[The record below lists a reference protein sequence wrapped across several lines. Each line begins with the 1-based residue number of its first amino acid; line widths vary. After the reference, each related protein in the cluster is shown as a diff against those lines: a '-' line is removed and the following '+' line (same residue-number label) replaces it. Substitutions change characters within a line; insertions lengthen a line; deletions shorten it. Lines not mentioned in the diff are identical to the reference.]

1 MKKTIKINL
10 SPSSI
15 RQARQEIDHEKRW
28 LMEKNEEFVRK
39 LADKGFSIIEDQIQI
54 AQGDS
59 DKSHYTHVEINRF
72 QTYAQARLVV
82 EGKDILFIEFGAGV
96 HYNGAAGSSPHPEGV
111 KYGYTIGSYGRGL
124 GKNDHWFYRDGTG
137 AVQKSYGT
145 QATMPVYTAY
155 KTLGEEETFLRIA
168 EEVFNG

>member
-1 MKKTIKINL
+1 MKKTIRINL

-15 RQARQEIDHEKRW
+15 NDARQELAHMKSW
-28 LMEKNEEFVRK
+28 LIEKNEEFVRK
-39 LADKGFSIIEDQIQI
+39 LADKGFSIIENQIQI

-124 GKNDHWFYRDGTG
+124 GKNDYWFYRDGG
-137 AVQKSYGT
+137 ALQKSYGT

-155 KTLGEEETFLRIA
+155 KTLADKDTFLRIA